1 FGTDRFAAFGAD
13 VTAYVQRYR
22 LTDVRD
28 PRLQHVDPLHDDFLV
43 PREALSY
50 GVELM
55 VRRPPTEHLHGW
67 LSYSLSR
74 SLRAVGGGV
83 IAPSDW
89 DQRHVVN
96 LVAGYRWRRTTLGG
110 RVHVNSGRPYLV
122 GDFRGSELAR
132 LPPFWQ
138 LDLRVDRRFVFDAFV
153 LEAYADLANA

>member
-1 FGTDRFAAFGAD
+1 
-13 VTAYVQRYR
+13 
-22 LTDVRD
+22 
-28 PRLQHVDPLHDDFLV
+28 
-43 PREALSY
+43 
-50 GVELM
+50 M
-55 VRRPPTEHLHGW
+55 
-67 LSYSLSR
+67 
-74 SLRAVGGGV
+74 GGGV

-153 LEAYADLANA
+153 LEAYADLANATLTRQVYAIGPGDGTHRSEDSFRLVIPSLGVHGEF